1 MSTRLLLVRHG
12 ETEWHADNRYAGTSD
27 VGLTPR
33 GFEQAAELAG
43 HLRTRKDAPTALYCS
58 PQSRA
63 RRTAEPSAH
72 ALGLTPT
79 VVADL
84 AEVHFGLA
92 EGRTLTEVRELGKA
106 QSEAVEKFLGDPV
119 GHAFPDAESPTLA
132 ARRGASALRAIA
144 EAEEGPV
151 LVVAHNTLLRL
162 SLCLLLGIPLRH
174 YRTVFPRIENCAIT
188 ELGISG
194 DRTSLLGF
202 NIPAR

>member
-27 VGLTPR
+27 VGLTSR
-33 GFEQAAELAG
+33 GLEQAAELAA
-43 HLRTRKDAPTALYCS
+43 HLRTKEKAPTSLYCS

-63 RRTAEPSAH
+63 LRTAEPSAQ
-72 ALGLTPT
+72 ALGLAPT
-79 VVADL
+79 IVPEL

-92 EGRTLTEVRELGKA
+92 EGHTLTELRGMGQPQA
-106 QSEAVEKFLGDPV
+106 DAVEKFLEDPV
-119 GHAFPDAESPTLA
+119 GNAFPDAEPPEKA

-144 EAEEGPV
+144 ESQQGPV

-162 SLCLLLGIPLRH
+162 TLCLLLGIPLRH

-194 DRTSLLGF
+194 DRTSLLGL
-202 NIPAR
+202 NIPAG